1 MTDHA
6 TAYRNVRLR
15 MTDLV
20 RAAGPDDLARVVPA
34 CPDWTVHDLLAHAVG
49 IPEAIVGGNF
59 PTGDLQEWLD
69 GLVAARSAVPVA
81 ELCDRWNGL
90 DDALAPILAGGG
102 LLLADLH
109 AHEHDLRG
117 ALDRPGARDAAET
130 PTVVGL
136 ALANLVNDLAAA
148 DLAPLAVDDGTQ
160 RWVGGDADPGAT
172 LRVDAWEATRIL
184 MSRRTADEI
193 RAVPADGDVEAYVAV
208 IAAHSP
214 LPVTALGERDQA

>member
-69 GLVAARSAVPVA
+69 GLVDERRSVRAP
-81 ELCDRWNGL
+81 ELCERWAAL
-90 DDALAPILAGGG
+90 DDALGPILEGAG
-102 LLLADLH
+102 LLLAD
-109 AHEHDLRG
+109 AWCHEHDLRG
-117 ALDRPGARDAAET
+117 ALGEPGARDAAET
-130 PTVVGL
+130 AVVVPL
-136 ALANLVNDLAAA
+136 ALANLVGDLAAA
-148 DLAPLAVDDGTQ
+148 GLAPLAVDDGTH
-160 RWVGGDADPGAT
+160 RWSSGEGEPGCT
-172 LRVDAWEATRIL
+172 LTADAWEASRIL

-193 RAVPADGDVEAYVAV
+193 RATPTVGDVGPYVAV

-214 LPVTALGERDQA
+214 LPEVTLGE